1 MFSPKDF
8 IETVDGLLFA
18 VVDQRLEQDK
28 ALCFLRYVHQ
38 GGVWRKKMTD
48 EANAFLLRHH
58 PEYLH
63 YSNILDASLHAVAK
77 QRIVRHH
84 QPRHRLHHIML
95 AERHDPIEGDLFE
108 LGVLL
113 RQQGLDLT
121 KVGVTGSLLV
131 GVQRDRSDIDLVCYD
146 REVFQE
152 CRAIVC
158 QLIEA
163 GLLQSLRD
171 DDWQES
177 FRRRNCSLGFEEY
190 VRHERRKFNK
200 ALVNGRKFDLN
211 LIEQR
216 ETEKENF
223 YQKIG
228 TMTLRCR
235 ISDDRQAF
243 DHPAVYRIEHDTI
256 GRIVCFTATYTGQ
269 AFTGETVEVSGI
281 LEKNEQGFQQIVVG
295 STREAHGEYIRVID
309 A

>member
-1 MFSPKDF
+1 
-8 IETVDGLLFA
+8 
-18 VVDQRLEQDK
+18 
-28 ALCFLRYVHQ
+28 LR
-38 GGVWRKKMTD
+38 
-48 EANAFLLRHH
+48 RHY

-63 YSNILDASLHAVAK
+63 YSNILDASLHAVDK

-95 AERHDPIEGDLFE
+95 AERHDPIEGDLFA

-113 RQQGLDLT
+113 SQQGLDLT

-131 GVQRDRSDIDLVCYD
+131 GLQRKSSDIDLVCYD

-177 FRRRNCSLGFEEY
+177 YRRRNCSLGFEEY

-216 ETEKENF
+216 ETEKEDF

-243 DHPAVYRIEHDTI
+243 DHPAVYRVEHDTI